1 MNKEMSNLEQQI
13 SKFEEQTGRQLNIKN
28 NKPYYAGDLDLDG
41 CTGITSLPDN
51 LIVGEYLDLDGCTGI
66 TSLPDNLTVG
76 GSLYLRDT
84 GITSLPDN
92 LTVGG
97 YLDLE
102 GCTGITSLPD
112 NLIVGGYLDLRGT
125 GITSL
130 PDNLIVGGSL
140 YLRDTGITSLPDN
153 LTVGGYLD
161 LRDTGRTSLPDNLT
175 VGGYLDLRD
184 TGRTSLPDNLTER
197 GGLYLCGTGIKDTS
211 KVKNKLSQDA
221 RQRIKNITN
230 QVLRW
235 EFGNRIYIK
244 VDGIFSQLISQ
255 RGNVSVI
262 RQIGKDRKEYLVT
275 DGLGRWAHGDTIADA
290 RKDLI
295 YKISNRDKSAYENL
309 TLDSELTFEEC
320 IECYRVITGACAAG
334 TRDYVENRLPKPHKE
349 KYTIREIID
358 LTDGEY
364 GSNAL
369 KEFFTK

>member
-1 MNKEMSNLEQQI
+1 MNKEMSNLEQQV
-13 SKFEEQTGRQLNIKN
+13 SKFEEQTGYQLNIKN
-28 NKPYYAGDLDLDG
+28 NKPYYDGDLDL
-41 CTGITSLPDN
+41 
-51 LIVGEYLDLDGCTGI
+51 EGCTGI

-76 GSLYLRDT
+76 GD
-84 GITSLPDN
+84 
-92 LTVGG
+92 
-97 YLDLE
+97 LDLE
-102 GCTGITSLPD
+102 GC
-112 NLIVGGYLDLRGT
+112 
-125 GITSL
+125 
-130 PDNLIVGGSL
+130 
-140 YLRDTGITSLPDN
+140 TGITSLPDN

-161 LRDTGRTSLPDNLT
+161 LRDTGITSLPDNLT
-175 VGGYLDLRD
+175 VGGGLDLEGC
-184 TGRTSLPDNLTER
+184 TGITSLPDNLTVGGSLYLR
-197 GGLYLCGTGIKDTS
+197 GTGITSLPDNLTVGGGLDLCGTGKKDTS

-230 QVLRW
+230 QIFRW

-262 RQIGKDRKEYLVT
+262 RQIGKDKNEYLVT

-364 GSNAL
+364 GSNVL

>member
-51 LIVGEYLDLDGCTGI
+51 L
-66 TSLPDNLTVG
+66 
-76 GSLYLRDT
+76 
-84 GITSLPDN
+84 
-92 LTVGG
+92 TVGG

-102 GCTGITSLPD
+102 GC
-112 NLIVGGYLDLRGT
+112 T

-161 LRDTGRTSLPDNLT
+161 LRDTGITSLPDNLT

-184 TGRTSLPDNLTER
+184 TGITSLPDNLIVGGYLDLDGTGITSLPDNLTVGEYLDLR
-197 GGLYLCGTGIKDTS
+197 GTGITSLPDNLTVGGGLYLCGTGIKDTS

-290 RKDLI
+290 REDLI

>member
-28 NKPYYAGDLDLDG
+28 NKPYYAGDLDL
-41 CTGITSLPDN
+41 
-51 LIVGEYLDLDGCTGI
+51 
-66 TSLPDNLTVG
+66 
-76 GSLYLRDT
+76 RDT

-112 NLIVGGYLDLRGT
+112 NLIVGEYLDLRG
-125 GITSL
+125 
-130 PDNLIVGGSL
+130 
-140 YLRDTGITSLPDN
+140 TGITSLPDN

-161 LRDTGRTSLPDNLT
+161 LRGTGITSLPDNLTVGGSLYLRDTRITSLPDNLT
-175 VGGYLDLRD
+175 VGGYLDLRG
-184 TGRTSLPDNLTER
+184 TGITSLPDNLTV
-197 GGLYLCGTGIKDTS
+197 GGSLYLRGTGIKDTS

-358 LTDGEY
+358 LTDEEY

>member
-51 LIVGEYLDLDGCTGI
+51 L
-66 TSLPDNLTVG
+66 TVG
-76 GSLYLRDT
+76 GSLYLRD
-84 GITSLPDN
+84 
-92 LTVGG
+92 
-97 YLDLE
+97 
-102 GCTGITSLPD
+102 
-112 NLIVGGYLDLRGT
+112 
-125 GITSL
+125 
-130 PDNLIVGGSL
+130 
-140 YLRDTGITSLPDN
+140 
-153 LTVGGYLD
+153 
-161 LRDTGRTSLPDNLT
+161 
-175 VGGYLDLRD
+175 
-184 TGRTSLPDNLTER
+184 
-197 GGLYLCGTGIKDTS
+197 TGIKDTS